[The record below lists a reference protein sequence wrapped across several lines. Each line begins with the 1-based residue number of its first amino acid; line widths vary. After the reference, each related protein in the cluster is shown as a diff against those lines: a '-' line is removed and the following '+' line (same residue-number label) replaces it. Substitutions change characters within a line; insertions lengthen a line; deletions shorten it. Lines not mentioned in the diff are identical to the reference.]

1 MEFNYFSY
9 LCFVW
14 AAVGVVTRVL
24 MVTMGDR
31 WNKWEMERAYAS
43 QKPAWIYAVG
53 VLGLFVIA
61 LTWYQV
67 FNLDV
72 RYSWI
77 MAVFVSLT
85 TVKLS
90 ALLFKY
96 DQFRQFASE
105 TLSNPQKMKKLNISV
120 LTISIIF
127 IALGLFVY

>member
-9 LCFVW
+9 LCFTW
-14 AAVGVVTRVL
+14 AAAGVVTRVL

-31 WNKWEMERAYAS
+31 WNKWEMERAYSS

-85 TVKLS
+85 TIKLS

>member
-9 LCFVW
+9 LCFIW
-14 AAVGVVTRVL
+14 AAVGIITRVL
-24 MVTMGDR
+24 MVTMGDK
-31 WNKWEMERAYAS
+31 WNKWEMEKAYAS
-43 QKPAWIYAVG
+43 QKPAWIYIIG

-72 RYSWI
+72 PYSWI
-77 MAVFVSLT
+77 MAIVISLT
-85 TVKLS
+85 TIKLS

-105 TLSNPQKMKKLNISV
+105 TLNNPKKMKKLNISV
-120 LTISIIF
+120 LFISIIF
-127 IALGLFVY
+127 IAMGVFVY

>member
-1 MEFNYFSY
+1 
-9 LCFVW
+9 
-14 AAVGVVTRVL
+14 
-24 MVTMGDR
+24 
-31 WNKWEMERAYAS
+31 
-43 QKPAWIYAVG
+43 
-53 VLGLFVIA
+53 
-61 LTWYQV
+61 
-67 FNLDV
+67 
-72 RYSWI
+72 

>member
-85 TVKLS
+85 TIKLS

>member
-14 AAVGVVTRVL
+14 AAVGVITRVL

-31 WNKWEMERAYAS
+31 WNKWEMEKAYAS
-43 QKPAWIYAVG
+43 KKPGWIY
-53 VLGLFVIA
+53 VIA
-61 LTWYQV
+61 LLGLIMIAVTWYQV

-77 MAVFVSLT
+77 MAVIVSLT

-96 DQFRQFASE
+96 DQFKQFASE
-105 TLSNPQKMKKLNISV
+105 TLSNPQKMKTLNVSV
-120 LTISIIF
+120 LMISIIF
-127 IALGLFVY
+127 IALGVFVY

>member
-14 AAVGVVTRVL
+14 AAVGVITRVL
-24 MVTMGDR
+24 MVTKGDR
-31 WNKWEMERAYAS
+31 WNKWEMEKVYSS

-96 DQFRQFASE
+96 DLFRQFASE
-105 TLSNPQKMKKLNISV
+105 TLSNPQKMKTLNVSV
-120 LTISIIF
+120 LMISIIF
-127 IALGLFVY
+127 IALGVFVY